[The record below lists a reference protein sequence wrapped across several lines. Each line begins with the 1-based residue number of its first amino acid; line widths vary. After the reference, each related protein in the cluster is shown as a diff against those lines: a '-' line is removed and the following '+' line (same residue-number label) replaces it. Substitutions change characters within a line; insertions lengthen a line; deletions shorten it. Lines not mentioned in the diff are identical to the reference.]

1 MKKISIC
8 IMMLILS
15 ATTFCQNAQSSKP
28 KTRKEYLALSRSQ
41 KVGGFILLG
50 AGVTTIAL
58 ISRGN
63 TSFDELPILAVL
75 GAAATVGSLPLFI
88 ASGRNRRR
96 AMNASTSLKFE
107 EAQFIRRSQIC
118 FRAFPAVSVKISF

>member
-41 KVGGFILLG
+41 KVAGFIFLG
-50 AGVTTIAL
+50 AGLTTIVL
-58 ISRGN
+58 ISKGN
-63 TSFDELPILAVL
+63 TSLDVLPILAVL
-75 GAAATVGSLPLFI
+75 GAAATAVSLPLFI
-88 ASGRNRRR
+88 ASGRNKRK
-96 AMNASTSLKFE
+96 AMNASAFLKFE
-107 EAQFIRRSQIC
+107 QAQFVHGTGIC
-118 FRAFPAVSVKISF
+118 FHNFPALSIKLHF